1 MKHYTESMTKLVLN
15 ETSGELETQLFI
27 RDIEVKNSGKQGWT
41 KMYKNGYDM
50 VMLNLNSK
58 LEMKIF
64 IATRDSFSRT
74 KIETNISQV
83 KLAEKFNTTK
93 LTVNRFIKKL
103 VEIGFLIKIER
114 GIYRMNPFIYISY

>member
-50 VMLNLNSK
+50 VIFYPKSQDNLKKN
-58 LEMKIF
+58 LIPFKIHY
-64 IATRDSFSRT
+64 
-74 KIETNISQV
+74 
-83 KLAEKFNTTK
+83 L
-93 LTVNRFIKKL
+93 
-103 VEIGFLIKIER
+103 
-114 GIYRMNPFIYISY
+114 MH